1 MGKAAAGQD
10 HGACLDAQESLGA
23 LDQRADHLAV
33 TQQQFAG
40 WRRFDQAH
48 TQGFGGLGQA
58 RYQGHAIDQVHG
70 ATVAQQVPEVAGKAP
85 GDMQEGRQRAGQ
97 VEEGGEVGTGHDRHA
112 HERGLPQGLA
122 QARQQR
128 AQLPCVIGRGDQLV
142 AALGGARR
150 VAMHVRDAVAVDE
163 PQVGVALEEGHH
175 VRAGFEEGVDPRGVV
190 TLAQFVAQVGTRLLD
205 VLLDTGAT
213 RQRVARQPGPAAGPG
228 AGAAEHRVLLH
239 QDYPAP
245 VPGRG
250 HRRRQPGG
258 AGADDQHVTG

>member
-1 MGKAAAGQD
+1 
-10 HGACLDAQESLGA
+10 
-23 LDQRADHLAV
+23 
-33 TQQQFAG
+33 
-40 WRRFDQAH
+40 
-48 TQGFGGLGQA
+48 
-58 RYQGHAIDQVHG
+58 
-70 ATVAQQVPEVAGKAP
+70 
-85 GDMQEGRQRAGQ
+85 
-97 VEEGGEVGTGHDRHA
+97 
-112 HERGLPQGLA
+112 
-122 QARQQR
+122 
-128 AQLPCVIGRGDQLV
+128 
-142 AALGGARR
+142 
-150 VAMHVRDAVAVDE
+150 MHVRDAVAVDE